1 MTNMDLKDKYLHEL
15 AKIAYDAKHDT
26 KWGLRLDD
34 ATVINYQSDT
44 KTILSRISLL
54 TPAEFATLT
63 KGYDLEI
70 KDMPSLDSYSTE
82 KEEDG
87 IYIEK
92 KDPLATMGGGRDY
105 AIIKGNKKLHV
116 GVNTKNDKVM
126 SAAIMDQQDDGIYI
140 YVSSSD
146 EIRFISNEKLV
157 ELCDLWRKVFP
168 IGTQTPPNDE
178 IIVNLTHTDKLY
190 SLAAGGEVLAN
201 KVHNGAPVD
210 EARLNYLFTLGIKEY
225 MDMYAPRVVHKYETE
240 LDAVA
245 DWTR

>member
-1 MTNMDLKDKYLHEL
+1 
-15 AKIAYDAKHDT
+15 
-26 KWGLRLDD
+26 
-34 ATVINYQSDT
+34 
-44 KTILSRISLL
+44 
-54 TPAEFATLT
+54 
-63 KGYDLEI
+63 
-70 KDMPSLDSYSTE
+70 
-82 KEEDG
+82 
-87 IYIEK
+87 
-92 KDPLATMGGGRDY
+92 
-105 AIIKGNKKLHV
+105 
-116 GVNTKNDKVM
+116 
-126 SAAIMDQQDDGIYI
+126 MDQQDDGIYI